1 MGWKG
6 FAFAWLY
13 LALHLPPLSIH
24 IHLSMH
30 QPMNSTPSAA
40 CHHALCSPIAHNAAS
55 ANNNWIR
62 HCIIARCSM
71 QARPVRFHSQA
82 QGYMFH
88 DAGTN
93 VK

>member
-30 QPMNSTPSAA
+30 QPMNPTPSAA
-40 CHHALCSPIAHNAAS
+40 YHHALCSSIAHNAAS
-55 ANNNWIR
+55 ANKAL
-62 HCIIARCSM
+62 HYCTLQHAGPPC
-71 QARPVRFHSQA
+71 PVS
-82 QGYMFH
+82 
-88 DAGTN
+88 
-93 VK
+93 